1 MVLHINLFYTGP
13 LPFKTCTEEEE
24 EEKERKERNSL
35 PLIE

>member
-1 MVLHINLFYTGP
+1 MVLLINLFYTGP

-24 EEKERKERNSL
+24 EERKERNSL